1 MARKDKNGLTD
12 KQRKYVLERVKGKTQ
27 RQAYKTAYPNDK
39 SKDSTIDGNA
49 CRLEANSKVLAYLE
63 RLRRLDNNKA
73 IANKDDMS
81 KMLSDFATD
90 DSVSMGNRLKAI
102 DILAKL
108 SGCYTDGATV
118 NVSQSVITA
127 TDKSKAIAA
136 YLQDLT
142 NTI

>member
-1 MARKDKNGLTD
+1 M
-12 KQRKYVLERVKGKTQ
+12 LERTKGKSQ
-27 RQAYKTAYPNDK
+27 RQAYRQAYNN
-39 SKDSTIDGNA
+39 STMSDSAVDVEA
-49 CRLEANSKVLAYLE
+49 CRLEATPKVSLYLE
-63 RLRRLDNNKA
+63 RLRQRDSNKA

-81 KMLSDFATD
+81 KMLSDFAVD
-90 DSVSMGNRLKAI
+90 ESVSMGNRLKAI

-108 SGCYTDGATV
+108 SGCYSDGATV

-142 NTI
+142 NTK